1 MKTKFTNIACG
12 LTTASIF
19 ALALTACD
27 DNSPSAPTDGDVNSS
42 AIESTDTSSSSNGD
56 VPPESSN
63 GTPTSSETPASS
75 ANEPASSGND
85 VSSSSTIIEVSS
97 SSKIASSSS
106 LTLEACID
114 MDQMCPPC
122 VKVDG
127 GPSCP
132 LTNNPCNQC
141 RTEGATAKS
150 CKGGLGYV
158 CSDGLWKQIKGDSI
172 CDPGG
177 DCDGDG
183 IPDGIYRPD
192 LEPCAV
198 EDSTMEFY
206 NRIFT
211 CKEGKWVYTPDPDD
225 TDPHREAATDA
236 KAEHR
241 GGPAV
246 TPIVVK
252 VKNADGTVTIR
263 DDGADIYDFDSVTV
277 GAELAGD
284 TLIAHVEFSDP
295 TKSSFVMGTLTFT
308 VSNAFADINYLKY
321 DFRGN
326 VKPVHEVE
334 ELLPCGNNSSCVE
347 CPPDQDCGGVAW

>member
-1 MKTKFTNIACG
+1 MNKKITGMARGLAAATIVAFT
-12 LTTASIF
+12 
-19 ALALTACD
+19 LTACSD
-27 DNSPSAPTDGDVNSS
+27 DSSSVSPVN
-42 AIESTDTSSSSNGD
+42 DTSSIEEQHSSGNDTPAPNGND
-56 VPPESSN
+56 
-63 GTPTSSETPASS
+63 TPTSTESKQDT
-75 ANEPASSGND
+75 PASSGND
-85 VSSSSTIIEVSS
+85 APAPASSDSASPNSIDAPTSSDNPSVDTTQNSNSDISPTSSSDVAPTSSESDTISFNPEN
-97 SSKIASSSS
+97 K
-106 LTLEACID
+106 
-114 MDQMCPPC
+114 CP
-122 VKVDG
+122 
-127 GPSCP
+127 
-132 LTNNPCNQC
+132 
-141 RTEGATAKS
+141 
-150 CKGGLGYV
+150 
-158 CSDGLWKQIKGDSI
+158 
-172 CDPGG
+172 PGG

-225 TDPHREAATDA
+225 TDPHREAATGA

-326 VKPVHEVE
+326 VKPIHEVD
-334 ELLPCGNNSSCVE
+334 ELTDCGNNSSCVE

>member
-1 MKTKFTNIACG
+1 MNKKITGMARGLAAATIVAFT
-12 LTTASIF
+12 
-19 ALALTACD
+19 LTACSD
-27 DNSPSAPTDGDVNSS
+27 DSSSVSPVN
-42 AIESTDTSSSSNGD
+42 DTSSIEEQHSSGNDTPAPNGND
-56 VPPESSN
+56 
-63 GTPTSSETPASS
+63 TPTSTESKQDT
-75 ANEPASSGND
+75 PASSGND
-85 VSSSSTIIEVSS
+85 APAPASSDSASPNSIDAPTSSDNPSVDTTQNSNSDISPTSSSDVAPTSSESDTISFNPEN
-97 SSKIASSSS
+97 K
-106 LTLEACID
+106 
-114 MDQMCPPC
+114 CP
-122 VKVDG
+122 
-127 GPSCP
+127 
-132 LTNNPCNQC
+132 
-141 RTEGATAKS
+141 
-150 CKGGLGYV
+150 
-158 CSDGLWKQIKGDSI
+158 
-172 CDPGG
+172 PGG

-326 VKPVHEVE
+326 VKPIHEVD
-334 ELLPCGNNSSCVE
+334 ELTDCGNNSSCVE